1 MKHIIWR
8 AMYDFE
14 KEERWL
20 NEMSAKG
27 LSLSDYSW
35 CRYVFEEK
43 PNTQY
48 IYRIE
53 LLENLPKHPE
63 SSAYLR
69 FLEENGIECA
79 AMYWRWVYL
88 RKNAAD
94 GPFEIYSDNASQL
107 KYYQRLL
114 VFFNMLMGIEFGAGL
129 TNLAMPMI
137 HLFEGGRNG
146 FPMMNLIIGILATGF
161 GIIFFKIGQPIRKR
175 IKKLKNEQLVM
186 E

>member
-1 MKHIIWR
+1 MKHIIWKV
-8 AMYDFE
+8 MYDFE

-35 CRYVFEEK
+35 CRYVFEET

-53 LLENLPKHPE
+53 LLENVPKHPE
-63 SSAYLR
+63 SMAYLR
-69 FLEENGIECA
+69 FLEENGVECA
-79 AMYWRWVYL
+79 AMYMRWVYL
-88 RKNAAD
+88 RKNAAE
-94 GPFEIYSDNASQL
+94 GPFEIYTDQASKL

-114 VFFNMLMGIEFGAGL
+114 LFFNTMMGIELGAGIM
-129 TNLAMPMI
+129 NLGTIAI
-137 HLFEGGRNG
+137 YFVSGGHSG
-146 FPMMNLIIGILATGF
+146 FPIVNLILGTFITGLAF
-161 GIIFFKIGQPIRKR
+161 LFFKIGQPIRKR
-175 IKKLKNEQLVM
+175 IKKLKSEQLVM